1 MDVSPKRHATPAT
14 TYDVVTAVWGSEF
27 IRLFL
32 DVCVPNQ
39 LSPQNLAAL
48 PAGSRYRIF
57 TGRAD
62 RAALA
67 SSPRL
72 DQVRRILP
80 VDVVEVDLTELD
92 PQANPNTYKMMT
104 ACHRRAVAD
113 AASVDAALIFLAPD
127 FILGEGTIAGLVR
140 LHAGGARAVLTANL
154 RLSSES
160 FLAAWKAR
168 AGDAPV
174 SSRELVGLGLRHLH
188 PATASC
194 FVEGPTSN
202 DFPTSVYW
210 PVRSGD
216 RIEGLFVRA
225 LHLHPMLLDPVHREE
240 LPETTIDGHYLAQ
253 ACPDL
258 EQCVVVQDSDDLVVF
273 ELTPF
278 ERRVGNHDR
287 RQGVSMPRLAAV
299 AAKCDAY
306 QRSHWHRPIRLHVAD
321 VDERWSAAAA
331 HSAAFVA
338 ELERY
343 RWFGPLLSRVFR
355 AMKVWRRRRAGYAR
369 SVRRTI
375 RTEARGAIRVARR
388 STRRGR
394 ASVRSFRKAVQPQ
407 RTLKRLSRS
416 ARVLY
421 HRAAKAG
428 RMTLKRARRSV
439 RLFRPA

>member
-1 MDVSPKRHATPAT
+1 MDVSRKREATPAT

-27 IRLFL
+27 IQLFL

-67 SSPRL
+67 ASPKL
-72 DQVRRILP
+72 DEVRRILP

-92 PQANPNTYKMMT
+92 TQANPNTYKMMT
-104 ACHRRAVAD
+104 ACHRRAVVD
-113 AASVDAALIFLAPD
+113 AAAVNAALIFLGPD
-127 FILGEGTIAGLVR
+127 IVLSEGTIAGLVR
-140 LHAGGARAVLTANL
+140 LHAGGARAVLTAGL
-154 RLSSES
+154 RLSRET
-160 FLAAWKAR
+160 FLAAWQR
-168 AGDAPV
+168 HAGEGALPP
-174 SSRELVGLGLRHLH
+174 RELVRLGMEHLH
-188 PATASC
+188 PATESC
-194 FVEGPTSN
+194 MIDGSSSN
-202 DFPTSVYW
+202 EFPTSVYW
-210 PVRSGD
+210 PVRSVHGID
-216 RIEGLFVRA
+216 GLLARA
-225 LHLHPMLLDPVHREE
+225 FHLHPLLVDPVNRAE
-240 LPETTIDGHYLAQ
+240 LPRTTIDGHYLAQ

-287 RQGVSMPRLAAV
+287 RQGVSMLRLAAV
-299 AAKCDAY
+299 AAKCDAF
-306 QRSHWHRPIRLHVAD
+306 QRSHWHRPICLHAAD
-321 VDERWSAAAA
+321 LDERWSAAAA
-331 HSAAFVA
+331 HSAAFVV

-388 STRRGR
+388 STRQGS
-394 ASVRSFRKAVQPQ
+394 ASVRSFGKAMQPQ

-416 ARVLY
+416 ARILY
-421 HRAAKAG
+421 HRAAKIG